1 MSLKNSEE
9 GWNGIQKEIFENLT
23 LATAGGKAS
32 KYSIPYSPPET
43 CGPSLTESELLFAGA
58 NEKEDP
64 VNRPPHY
71 RTGDIECIDYLCDN
85 LSKEGFRGYLEGNAK
100 KYMHRWR
107 HKGGTEDL
115 EKAQWYLTRLIKESN
130 IGSN

>member
-1 MSLKNSEE
+1 MSLENSEN
-9 GWNGIQKEIFENLT
+9 GWNGIQKEILSKAG
-23 LATAGGKAS
+23 LDDIPSAT
-32 KYSIPYSPPET
+32 
-43 CGPSLTESELLFAGA
+43 FAYQ
-58 NEKEDP
+58 KEDP
-64 VNRPPHY
+64 VNKPPHY